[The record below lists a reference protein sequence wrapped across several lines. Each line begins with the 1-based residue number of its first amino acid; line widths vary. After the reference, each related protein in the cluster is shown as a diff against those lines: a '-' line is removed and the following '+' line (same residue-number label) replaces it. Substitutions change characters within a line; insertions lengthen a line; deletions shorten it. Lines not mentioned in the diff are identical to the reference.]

1 MRVFVDVLLF
11 KEPITV
17 LQICCM
23 HGRIENTN
31 FHDFHASVLVML
43 FPDLTNQSLQSVPN
57 CNLVY
62 ANIDSMP
69 GSGSLE
75 PIVT

>member
-31 FHDFHASVLVML
+31 FHGFHASVLVML
-43 FPDLTNQSLQSVPN
+43 FPDLTNQSLKAVPN
-57 CNLVY
+57 CNL
-62 ANIDSMP
+62 D
-69 GSGSLE
+69 GKH
-75 PIVT
+75 